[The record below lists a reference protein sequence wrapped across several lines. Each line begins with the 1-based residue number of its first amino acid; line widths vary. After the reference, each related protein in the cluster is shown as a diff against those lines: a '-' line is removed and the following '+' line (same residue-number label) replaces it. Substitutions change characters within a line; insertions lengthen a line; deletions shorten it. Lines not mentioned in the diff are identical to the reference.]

1 MQTTRIETPTFSAEN
16 LGKVEGRI
24 RMNIVIVGHVDHGK
38 STVVGRLLAD
48 TGSLPD
54 GKLESV
60 RAFCERN
67 SRPFEYAFLLDALK
81 DEQAQGITIDTA
93 RTFFKSGKR
102 DYIIIDAPG
111 HIEFLKNMVTGA
123 ARAEAAVLVID
134 AKEGIRENSKRHGYL
149 LSMLG
154 IKQVAVVV
162 NKMDLV
168 GYSKEAFED
177 IRDEYVAFL
186 ARIGATP
193 KFFIPISAFNGENL
207 TKASD
212 KMPWYKGPNVLSA
225 MDAFEK
231 EPPKANQPF
240 RFPVQDIYKFTSLGD
255 DRRIVSGRVESGSI
269 KVGDDVVFLPSGKK
283 SRIASIE
290 AFHAAKR
297 TEAGAGVSTGFTLA
311 EQIYVGRGEL
321 MVKASEVPADVS
333 KRLRINLFWMGKK
346 PFAAGKTYFLKLGTA
361 KIPCRLE
368 RINYLIDASE
378 TAGDAKK
385 SAVERHD
392 VADCVI
398 ELSKPLA
405 YDPTSRLESTGRFVI
420 VDQYEI
426 AGGGIIREALPEE
439 AAVAA
444 PASVTLVRSTLA
456 PEARA
461 KALGQK
467 AALVVFAGGPGRD
480 PYAIAKALE
489 GRLASQGR
497 HAFFLGLQEPEAPS
511 AHDAPAPGDTSA
523 AAHASGPASAIPEAA
538 WGEQSPAVKLGEA
551 ASLLL
556 DAGLIVVAAAKGLD
570 AEAVK
575 SLEAQVKPRAIIGFE
590 APADAEEATGAAAG
604 LVDEALAR
612 LRAAGAIP

>member
-1 MQTTRIETPTFSAEN
+1 MPSSRIETPTYSAANE
-16 LGKVEGRI
+16 GKVESRI

-154 IKQVAVVV
+154 IKQIAVAV

-168 GYSKEAFED
+168 GYSREAFED
-177 IRDEYVAFL
+177 IRDEFVAFL

-207 TKASD
+207 TGVSD
-212 KMPWYKGPNVLSA
+212 KMPWYKGPNLLAA

-240 RFPVQDIYKFTSLGD
+240 RMPVQDVYKFTSLGD
-255 DRRIVSGRVESGSI
+255 ERRIVAGRVESGSA
-269 KVGDDVVFLPSGKK
+269 KVGDEIVFMPSGKR

-290 AFHAAKR
+290 AFHAAPR
-297 TEAGAGVSTGFTLA
+297 TEVGSGYSTGITLA
-311 EQIYVGRGEL
+311 EQIYIGRGEL
-321 MVKASEVPADVS
+321 MVKASEVPAEVA

-378 TAGDAKK
+378 TAGAEKK

-392 VADCVI
+392 VADCII

-405 YDPTSRLESTGRFVI
+405 FDPIARLEATGRFVI

-426 AGGGIIREALPEE
+426 AGGGILREALPEE
-439 AAVAA
+439 AHAERSSAA
-444 PASVTLVRSTLA
+444 ALARSA
-456 PEARA
+456 YPIESRA
-461 KALGQK
+461 KLLGQK
-467 AALVVFAGGPGRD
+467 PALLVIAGGPGRD
-480 PYAIAKALE
+480 PYGPAKALE
-489 GRLASQGR
+489 ARLAALGR
-497 HAFFLGLQEPEAPS
+497 HAFYLGLAEAEDAEIPHEAS
-511 AHDAPAPGDTSA
+511 AFANAGTTPPTAEASWDALAPAA
-523 AAHASGPASAIPEAA
+523 
-538 WGEQSPAVKLGEA
+538 KLGEA

-556 DAGLIVVAAAKGLD
+556 DAGLIVVAAARGMD
-570 AEAVK
+570 ADAIK
-575 SLEAQVKPRAIIGFE
+575 SLEAQVKPHAAIALE
-590 APADAEEATGAAAG
+590 ATADAEAASGATDG
-604 LVDEALAR
+604 LVNAALAS
-612 LRAAGAIP
+612 LRAAGSIGN

>member
-1 MQTTRIETPTFSAEN
+1 MEQPRIATPFAPT
-16 LGKVEGRI
+16 GVPGTKVEGRI

-93 RTFFKSGKR
+93 RTFFKSGQR

-154 IKQVAVVV
+154 IKQIAVVV

-168 GYSKEAFED
+168 GYSKSAFED
-177 IRDEYVAFL
+177 IRDEYIAFL

-207 TKASD
+207 IAPSD
-212 KMPWYKGPNVLSA
+212 KMPWFKGHSLLSA
-225 MDAFEK
+225 VDAFEK

-240 RFPVQDIYKFTSLGD
+240 RMPIQDIYKFTSLGD
-255 DRRIVSGRVESGSI
+255 DRRIVSGRVESGSAS
-269 KVGDDVVFLPSGKK
+269 VGDPVVFLPSGKK

-290 AFHAAKR
+290 AFHALPR
-297 TEAGAGVSTGFTLA
+297 TEVGAAVSTGFTLA

-321 MVKASEVPADVS
+321 MVKASEVQPEVS
-333 KRLRINLFWMGKK
+333 RRLRINLFWMGKK
-346 PFAAGKTYFLKLGTA
+346 PFNPGKTYYLKLGTA
-361 KIPCRLE
+361 KVPCRLE
-368 RINYLIDASE
+368 KINFLVDASE
-378 TAGDAKK
+378 SGDQTK

-392 VADCVI
+392 VADCII

-405 YDPTSRLESTGRFVI
+405 FDPIARLEATGRFVI

-426 AGGGIIREALPEE
+426 AGGGIVREALAE
-439 AAVAA
+439 ADASHQGARPSPLTRSAVTA
-444 PASVTLVRSTLA
+444 
-456 PEARA
+456 EARA
-461 KALGQK
+461 GMLNQQ
-467 AALVVFAGGPGRD
+467 AALVLFSGGPGRD
-480 PYAIAKALE
+480 PSTAAKALE
-489 GRLASQGR
+489 AKLIGLGK
-497 HAFFLGLQEPEAPS
+497 HAFYLGLEDKDGQDAGGNHSTGSGNAKVEAGWEAEAP
-511 AHDAPAPGDTSA
+511 A
-523 AAHASGPASAIPEAA
+523 AR
-538 WGEQSPAVKLGEA
+538 LGEA

-556 DAGLIVVAAAKGLD
+556 SAGFVVVAAARGLD
-570 AEAVK
+570 SDDIK
-575 SLEAQVKPRAIIGFE
+575 TLEDLVKPHGLLQLE
-590 APADAEEATGAAAG
+590 APADAEEATGTTAG
-604 LVDEALAR
+604 IVDEAVAR
-612 LRAAGAIP
+612 LRAAGSL

>member
-1 MQTTRIETPTFSAEN
+1 MEQTRIATPFAPTGIPGS
-16 LGKVEGRI
+16 KVEGRI

-54 GKLESV
+54 GKLDSV

-154 IKQVAVVV
+154 IKQIAVVV

-177 IRDEYVAFL
+177 IRDEYIAFL

-207 TKASD
+207 IAPSD
-212 KMPWYKGPNVLSA
+212 KMPWYKGHNLLSA

-240 RFPVQDIYKFTSLGD
+240 RMPIQDIYKFTSLGD
-255 DRRIVSGRVESGSI
+255 DRRIVSGRVESGSAQ
-269 KVGDDVVFLPSGKK
+269 VGDPVVFLPSGKK

-290 AFHAAKR
+290 GFHALPR
-297 TEAGAGVSTGFTLA
+297 TEVGAGVSIGFTLA

-321 MVKASEVPADVS
+321 MVKASEVQAEVS
-333 KRLRINLFWMGKK
+333 RRLRINLFWMGKK
-346 PFAAGKTYFLKLGTA
+346 PFTPGKTYYLKLGTA
-361 KIPCRLE
+361 KVPCRLE
-368 RINYLIDASE
+368 KINFLVDASE
-378 TAGDAKK
+378 SGDQTK

-392 VADCVI
+392 VADCII

-405 YDPTSRLESTGRFVI
+405 FDPIARLESTGRFVI

-426 AGGGIIREALPEE
+426 AGGGIVREALAEE
-439 AAVAA
+439 AVSQQGARPSPLTRSSVA
-444 PASVTLVRSTLA
+444 PAV
-456 PEARA
+456 RA
-461 KALGQK
+461 KLLGQK
-467 AALVVFAGGPGRD
+467 AALILFSGGPGRN
-480 PYAIAKALE
+480 PSTAAKALE
-489 GRLASQGR
+489 GKLVGLGR
-497 HAFFLGLQEPEAPS
+497 HAFYIGLEDKDGQEAGGNHSTESGNAKVES
-511 AHDAPAPGDTSA
+511 GWDAEVPAA
-523 AAHASGPASAIPEAA
+523 
-538 WGEQSPAVKLGEA
+538 KLGEA

-556 DAGLIVVAAAKGLD
+556 DAGYLVVAAAKGLD
-570 AEAVK
+570 SEDIK
-575 SLEAQVKPRAIIGFE
+575 TLENLVKPHTVLQLE
-590 APADAEEATGAAAG
+590 APADAEEATGTTAG
-604 LVDEALAR
+604 IVEEAIAK
-612 LRAAGAIP
+612 LRGSGSI

>member
-1 MQTTRIETPTFSAEN
+1 MQQSKIEIPTFSEAN
-16 LGKVEGRI
+16 QAKVEGRV

-93 RTFFKSGKR
+93 RTFFKSGQR

-154 IKQVAVVV
+154 IKQIAVAV

-168 GYSKEAFED
+168 GYSREVFED

-193 KFFIPISAFNGENL
+193 KFFIPISAFHGENL
-207 TKASD
+207 TKPSD
-212 KMPWYKGPNVLSA
+212 KMPWYKGHHVLAA

-240 RFPVQDIYKFTSLGD
+240 RMAVQDIYKFTSLGD
-255 DRRIVSGRVESGSI
+255 DRRIVTGRVESGAI
-269 KVGDDVVFLPSGKK
+269 KVGDPVTFLPSGKQ
-283 SRIASIE
+283 SRISSIE

-297 TEAGAGVSTGFTLA
+297 DEVGVGVSTGFTLA
-311 EQIYVGRGEL
+311 EQIYIGRGEL
-321 MVKASEVPADVS
+321 MIKAGEVPAEVA

-378 TAGDAKK
+378 SAGADKK
-385 SAVERHD
+385 AAVERHD

-405 YDPTSRLESTGRFVI
+405 FDPIARLESTGRFVI

-426 AGGGIIREALPEE
+426 AGGGIIREALPDE
-439 AAVAA
+439 AKAESAA
-444 PASVTLVRSTLA
+444 AATLVRSSLSA
-456 PEARA
+456 EARSRL
-461 KALGQK
+461 LGQK
-467 AALVVFAGGPGRD
+467 PALLVIAGGPGRD
-480 PYAIAKALE
+480 PHASAKAIE
-489 GRLASQGR
+489 TRLAGLGR
-497 HAFFLGLQEPEAPS
+497 HAFYLGLVEAGDTDN
-511 AHDAPAPGDTSA
+511 AHDAPPEGDTRA
-523 AAHASGPASAIPEAA
+523 ASLAGGVPLTAEAGWDAQAPAAR
-538 WGEQSPAVKLGEA
+538 LGEA

-570 AEAVK
+570 ADDIKA
-575 SLEAQVKPRAIIGFE
+575 LEAKIRPHAALVVE
-590 APADAEEATGAAAG
+590 APSDAEEGTGAAAG
-604 LVDEALAR
+604 LIDAAIAR
-612 LRAAGAIP
+612 LRGAGAIR

>member
-1 MQTTRIETPTFSAEN
+1 MEPTARIPTPFAPTGTPG
-16 LGKVEGRI
+16 GKVDGRI

-154 IKQVAVVV
+154 IKQIAVVV

-168 GYSKEAFED
+168 DYSKEAFED
-177 IRDEYVAFL
+177 IRDEYIAFL

-193 KFFIPISAFNGENL
+193 RFFIPISAFNGENL
-207 TKASD
+207 IAPSD
-212 KMPWYKGPNVLSA
+212 KMPWFKGHNLLAAV
-225 MDAFEK
+225 DAFEK

-240 RFPVQDIYKFTSLGD
+240 RMPLQDIYKFTSLGD
-255 DRRIVSGRVESGSI
+255 DRRIVSGRVESGSAR
-269 KVGDDVVFLPSGKK
+269 VGDSVVFLPSGKK
-283 SRIASIE
+283 SKIASIE
-290 AFHAAKR
+290 GFHALPRA
-297 TEAGAGVSTGFTLA
+297 EVGAGVSIGFTLA

-321 MVKASEVPADVS
+321 MVKAGEVQAEVS
-333 KRLRINLFWMGKK
+333 RRLRINLFWMGKK
-346 PFAAGKTYFLKLGTA
+346 PFNPGKTYYLKLGTA
-361 KIPCRLE
+361 KVPCRLE
-368 RINYLIDASE
+368 KINYLIDASE
-378 TAGDAKK
+378 TGDRTK

-392 VADCVI
+392 VADCII

-405 YDPTSRLESTGRFVI
+405 FDPIARLESTGRFVI

-426 AGGGIIREALPEE
+426 AGGGIVREALAE
-439 AAVAA
+439 
-444 PASVTLVRSTLA
+444 
-456 PEARA
+456 EARA
-461 KALGQK
+461 ETADKRSLLSRSTVDSGTRGRLLNQK
-467 AALVVFAGGPGRD
+467 PALVLISGGPGRD
-480 PYAIAKALE
+480 PATAAKALE
-489 GRLASQGR
+489 SKLIGLGR
-497 HAFFLGLQEPEAPS
+497 HAFYLGLEDAQESDAHQASESGNARIESGWETEAP
-511 AHDAPAPGDTSA
+511 A
-523 AAHASGPASAIPEAA
+523 AE
-538 WGEQSPAVKLGEA
+538 LGEA

-556 DAGLIVVAAAKGLD
+556 DAGLLVVASARGLD
-570 AEAVK
+570 AEDIK
-575 SLEAQVKPRAIIGFE
+575 ILEGLVKPHAVVQLE
-590 APADAEEATGAAAG
+590 APADAEEATGTTAG
-604 LVDEALAR
+604 LVEEALGK
-612 LRAAGAIP
+612 LRGLGSP

>member
-1 MQTTRIETPTFSAEN
+1 MEQSRIAIPTYSADTA
-16 LGKVEGRI
+16 GKVEGRI

-154 IKQVAVVV
+154 IKQIAVVV

-168 GYSKEAFED
+168 GYSREAFED
-177 IRDEYVAFL
+177 IRDEFIAFL

-193 KFFIPISAFNGENL
+193 KFFIPISAFHGENL
-207 TKASD
+207 THSSD
-212 KMPWYKGPNVLSA
+212 KMAWYKGPNVLAA

-240 RFPVQDIYKFTSLGD
+240 RMPVQDVYKFTSLGD
-255 DRRIVSGRVESGSI
+255 DRRIVTGRVESGSV
-269 KVGDDVVFLPSGKK
+269 KVGDEIVFLPSGKK

-297 TEAGAGVSTGFTLA
+297 EEIGVGYSTGITLA
-311 EQIYVGRGEL
+311 QQIYIGRGEL
-321 MVKASEVPADVS
+321 AVIASEAPAEVAR
-333 KRLRINLFWMGKK
+333 RLRINLFWMGKK

-378 TAGDAKK
+378 TAGAEKK

-405 YDPTSRLESTGRFVI
+405 FDPIARLEATGRFVI

-426 AGGGIIREALPEE
+426 AGGGIIREALPDEVQVQGP
-439 AAVAA
+439 AVAA
-444 PASVTLVRSTLA
+444 LARSSLPPDT
-456 PEARA
+456 RA
-461 KALGQK
+461 QLLGQK
-467 AALVVFAGGPGRD
+467 PAMLVVVGGPGRD
-480 PYAIAKALE
+480 PHAPAKAIE
-489 GRLASQGR
+489 AKLASLGR
-497 HAFFLGLQEPEAPS
+497 HAFYLGLAEPGKTEDAHGAPV
-511 AHDAPAPGDTSA
+511 PGDTDA
-523 AAHASGPASAIPEAA
+523 AAHAGGSPLTAEASWDA
-538 WGEQSPAVKLGEA
+538 QSPSAKLGEA
-551 ASLLL
+551 AALLL
-556 DAGLIVVAAAKGLD
+556 DAGLIVVAAVRGLD
-570 AEAVK
+570 TDGIG
-575 SLEAQVKPRAIIGFE
+575 SLEAQVKPHAALALE
-590 APADAEEATGAAAG
+590 AAADAEAGALAG
-604 LVDEALAR
+604 LVDAALAR
-612 LRAAGAIP
+612 LRSAGAIR

>member
-1 MQTTRIETPTFSAEN
+1 MEPIQTPARSQGAASVIPAFN
-16 LGKVEGRI
+16 PGGKVEGRA

-93 RTFFKSGKR
+93 RTFFKSAKR

-111 HIEFLKNMVTGA
+111 HIEFLKNMISGA

-154 IKQVAVVV
+154 IKQIAVVV

-168 GYSKEAFED
+168 GYSKSAFED
-177 IRDEYVAFL
+177 IRDEYIAFL

-193 KFFIPISAFNGENL
+193 RFFLPVSAFNGEGRIA
-207 TKASD
+207 ASD
-212 KMPWYKGPNVLSA
+212 KMPWYKGHNLLAA

-240 RFPVQDIYKFTSLGD
+240 RMPIQDIYKFTSLGD
-255 DRRIVSGRVESGSI
+255 DRRIVSGRVESGSA
-269 KVGDDVVFLPSGKK
+269 KAGDPVVFLPSGKK

-290 AFHAAKR
+290 AFHAESR
-297 TEAGAGVSTGFTLA
+297 QEVGAGVSTGFTLA

-321 MVKASEVPADVS
+321 MAKASEVQPEVS
-333 KRLRINLFWMGKK
+333 RRLRINLFWMGKK
-346 PFAAGKTYFLKLGTA
+346 SFHPGRTYHLKLGTS
-361 KIPCRLE
+361 KVPCRLE
-368 RINYLIDASE
+368 KINYLIDASE
-378 TAGDAKK
+378 SGSQTK

-392 VADCVI
+392 VADCII

-405 YDPTSRLESTGRFVI
+405 FDPIARLEGTGRFVI

-426 AGGGIIREALPEE
+426 AGGGIVREALPEDAHPDQS
-439 AAVAA
+439 AAKSPLTRSSVD
-444 PASVTLVRSTLA
+444 PAD
-456 PEARA
+456 RA

-467 AALVVFAGGPGRD
+467 PVLVILSGGPGRD
-480 PYAIAKALE
+480 SDAPAKALE
-489 GRLASQGR
+489 AGLIGLGK
-497 HAFFLGLQEPEAPS
+497 HAFYLGLDDDREPEPS
-511 AHDAPAPGDTSA
+511 HVQESGGARIESGWETVAPAA
-523 AAHASGPASAIPEAA
+523 R
-538 WGEQSPAVKLGEA
+538 LGEA

-556 DAGLIVVAAAKGLD
+556 DAGLIVVASARGLD
-570 AEAVK
+570 SEDART
-575 SLEAQVKPRAIIGFE
+575 LEEGVKPHPVLQLE
-590 APADAEEATGAAAG
+590 APADADAATGTTEG
-604 LVDEALAR
+604 LVAEALGK
-612 LRAAGAIP
+612 LRGLGLL

>member
-1 MQTTRIETPTFSAEN
+1 MQASRIEIPAFSEAN
-16 LGKVEGRI
+16 HGKVEGRV
-24 RMNIVIVGHVDHGK
+24 RMNIVVVGHVDHGK

-154 IKQVAVVV
+154 IKQIAVVV

-168 GYSKEAFED
+168 GYSREVFED

-207 TKASD
+207 TKPSD
-212 KMPWYKGPNVLSA
+212 KMPWYKGQHVLAA

-240 RFPVQDIYKFTSLGD
+240 RMAVQDIYKFTSLGD
-255 DRRIVSGRVESGSI
+255 DRRIVSGRVDSGSI
-269 KVGDDVVFLPSGKK
+269 RVGDPVIFLPSGKK
-283 SRIASIE
+283 SRISSIE

-297 TEAGAGVSTGFTLA
+297 EEVGAGVSIGFTLA
-311 EQIYVGRGEL
+311 EQIYIGRGEL
-321 MVKASEVPADVS
+321 MVKETDVPAEVG

-346 PFAAGKTYFLKLGTA
+346 PFAAGKTYYLKLGTA

-378 TAGDAKK
+378 TAGGEKK
-385 SAVERHD
+385 TAVERHD

-405 YDPTSRLESTGRFVI
+405 FDPIARLESTGRFVI

-426 AGGGIIREALPEE
+426 AGGGIIREALPDESKSE
-439 AAVAA
+439 TAAAA
-444 PASVTLVRSTLA
+444 SLVRSSLPAAT
-456 PEARA
+456 RA
-461 KALGQK
+461 GLLGQSP
-467 AALVVFAGGPGRD
+467 ALLVIAGGPGRD
-480 PYAIAKALE
+480 PHAAAKAIE
-489 GRLASQGR
+489 AKLAALGR
-497 HAFFLGLQEPEAPS
+497 HAFYLGLADAGDIDR
-511 AHDAPAPGDTSA
+511 AHDAPAEGETRA
-523 AAHASGPASAIPEAA
+523 ASLAGGAPLTAEAGWDAQAPAAR
-538 WGEQSPAVKLGEA
+538 LGEA

-556 DAGLIVVAAAKGLD
+556 EAGLIVVAAAKGLD
-570 AEAVK
+570 ADDVK
-575 SLEAQVKPRAIIGFE
+575 ALETQVKPHAALVLE
-590 APADAEEATGAAAG
+590 APSDAEAGTGAAAG
-604 LVDEALAR
+604 LVDAALAR
-612 LRAAGAIP
+612 LRSAGAIR

>member
-1 MQTTRIETPTFSAEN
+1 MAFAAGSASLTLRTSSGSWARYGWRSKNTATVFS
-16 LGKVEGRI
+16 GRVMSACTA
-24 RMNIVIVGHVDHGK
+24 R
-38 STVVGRLLAD
+38 

-54 GKLESV
+54 GKLDSV

-154 IKQVAVVV
+154 IKQIAVVV

-168 GYSKEAFED
+168 DYSKTAFED
-177 IRDEYVAFL
+177 IRDEYIAFL

-207 TKASD
+207 IAPSD
-212 KMPWYKGPNVLSA
+212 KMPWYKGHHLLSA
-225 MDAFEK
+225 VDAFEK

-240 RFPVQDIYKFTSLGD
+240 RMPIQDIYKFTSLGD
-255 DRRIVSGRVESGSI
+255 DRRIVSGRVESGSAQ
-269 KVGDDVVFLPSGKK
+269 VGDAVVFLPSGKK

-290 AFHAAKR
+290 GFHALPR
-297 TEAGAGVSTGFTLA
+297 TEVGAGVSIGFTLA

-321 MVKASEVPADVS
+321 MVKANEVQAEVS
-333 KRLRINLFWMGKK
+333 RRLRINLFWMGKK
-346 PFAAGKTYFLKLGTA
+346 PFSPGKTYHLKLGTA
-361 KIPCRLE
+361 KVPCRLE
-368 RINYLIDASE
+368 KINYLIDASE
-378 TAGDAKK
+378 TGGQTK

-392 VADCVI
+392 VADCII

-405 YDPTSRLESTGRFVI
+405 FDPIARLESTGRFVI

-426 AGGGIIREALPEE
+426 AGGGIVREALPEE
-439 AAVAA
+439 ALKNQGARPSPLTRSAVTA
-444 PASVTLVRSTLA
+444 
-456 PEARA
+456 EARA
-461 KALGQK
+461 TLLNQK
-467 AALVVFAGGPGRD
+467 AALVLFSGGPGRD
-480 PYAIAKALE
+480 PSTAAKALE
-489 GRLASQGR
+489 TQLIGLGK
-497 HAFFLGLQEPEAPS
+497 HAFYIGLEDKDGQESGGNHSTESGNAKVESGWDAEAP
-511 AHDAPAPGDTSA
+511 A
-523 AAHASGPASAIPEAA
+523 A
-538 WGEQSPAVKLGEA
+538 KLGEA

-556 DAGLIVVAAAKGLD
+556 SAGMVVVAAARGLD
-570 AEAVK
+570 SDDIK
-575 SLEAQVKPRAIIGFE
+575 TLEDLVKPHAVVQLE
-590 APADAEEATGAAAG
+590 APADAEEATGATAG
-604 LVDEALAR
+604 IVVEALAK
-612 LRAAGAIP
+612 LRASGSL

>member
-1 MQTTRIETPTFSAEN
+1 MEDTRIATPFAPTGIPGS
-16 LGKVEGRI
+16 KVEGRI

-54 GKLESV
+54 GKLDSV

-123 ARAEAAVLVID
+123 ARAESAVLVID

-154 IKQVAVVV
+154 IKQIAVVV

-168 GYSKEAFED
+168 DYSKTAFED
-177 IRDEYVAFL
+177 IRDEYIAFL

-207 TKASD
+207 IAPSD
-212 KMPWYKGPNVLSA
+212 KMPWYKGHDLLSA

-240 RFPVQDIYKFTSLGD
+240 RMPIQDIYKFTSLGD
-255 DRRIVSGRVESGSI
+255 DRRIVSGRVESGSAQ
-269 KVGDDVVFLPSGKK
+269 VGDPVVFLPSGKK

-290 AFHAAKR
+290 AFHALPR
-297 TEAGAGVSTGFTLA
+297 TEVGAGVSIGFTLA

-321 MVKASEVPADVS
+321 MVKASETQAEVS
-333 KRLRINLFWMGKK
+333 RRLRINLFWMGKK
-346 PFAAGKTYFLKLGTA
+346 PFIPGKTYYLKLGTA
-361 KIPCRLE
+361 KVPCRLE
-368 RINYLIDASE
+368 KINYLVDASE
-378 TAGDAKK
+378 TGDQTKTV
-385 SAVERHD
+385 VERHD

-405 YDPTSRLESTGRFVI
+405 FDPIARLESTGRFVI

-426 AGGGIIREALPEE
+426 AGGGIVREALPEE
-439 AAVAA
+439 SAKHQTARPSPLTRSAVG
-444 PASVTLVRSTLA
+444 PDV
-456 PEARA
+456 RA
-461 KALGQK
+461 KLLGQK
-467 AALVVFAGGPGRD
+467 AALVLFSGGPGRD
-480 PYAIAKALE
+480 PSTAAKALE
-489 GRLASQGR
+489 TKLIGLGK
-497 HAFFLGLQEPEAPS
+497 HAFYLGLEEKEAQEAGGNHSTGSGNAKVEAGWEAEAP
-511 AHDAPAPGDTSA
+511 A
-523 AAHASGPASAIPEAA
+523 AR
-538 WGEQSPAVKLGEA
+538 LGEA

-556 DAGLIVVAAAKGLD
+556 SAGLVVVAAARGLD
-570 AEAVK
+570 SDDIAT
-575 SLEAQVKPRAIIGFE
+575 LEALIKPHTVLQLE
-590 APADAEEATGAAAG
+590 APADAEEATGATAG
-604 LVDEALAR
+604 IVDEAIAK
-612 LRAAGAIP
+612 LRGSGTF

>member
-1 MQTTRIETPTFSAEN
+1 MEKPRIATPFAPT
-16 LGKVEGRI
+16 GVPGTKVEGRI

-48 TGSLPD
+48 TGSLPY

-93 RTFFKSGKR
+93 RTFFKSGQR

-154 IKQVAVVV
+154 IKQIAVVV

-168 GYSKEAFED
+168 GYSKTAFED
-177 IRDEYVAFL
+177 IRDEYIAFL

-207 TKASD
+207 IAPSD
-212 KMPWYKGPNVLSA
+212 KMPWFKGHSLLSA
-225 MDAFEK
+225 VDAFEK

-240 RFPVQDIYKFTSLGD
+240 RMPIQDIYKFTSLGD
-255 DRRIVSGRVESGSI
+255 DRRIVSGRVESGAAN
-269 KVGDDVVFLPSGKK
+269 VGDPVVFLPSGKK

-290 AFHAAKR
+290 AFHALPR
-297 TEAGAGVSTGFTLA
+297 TEVGAGISTGFTLA

-321 MVKASEVPADVS
+321 MVKASEVQPEVS
-333 KRLRINLFWMGKK
+333 RRLRINLFWMGKK
-346 PFAAGKTYFLKLGTA
+346 PFNPGKTYYLKLGTA
-361 KIPCRLE
+361 KVPCRLE
-368 RINYLIDASE
+368 KINFLVDASE
-378 TAGDAKK
+378 SGDQTK

-392 VADCVI
+392 VADCII

-405 YDPTSRLESTGRFVI
+405 FDPIARLEATGRFVI

-426 AGGGIIREALPEE
+426 AGGGIVREALAE
-439 AAVAA
+439 ADASHQGARPSPLTLSAVSAE
-444 PASVTLVRSTLA
+444 T
-456 PEARA
+456 RA
-461 KALGQK
+461 GMLHQK
-467 AALVVFAGGPGRD
+467 AALVLFSGGPGRD
-480 PYAIAKALE
+480 PSTAAKALE
-489 GRLASQGR
+489 ATLIGLGK
-497 HAFFLGLQEPEAPS
+497 HAFYLGLEDKDGQDAGGNHSTESGNAKVEAGWEAEAP
-511 AHDAPAPGDTSA
+511 A
-523 AAHASGPASAIPEAA
+523 A
-538 WGEQSPAVKLGEA
+538 KLGEA

-556 DAGLIVVAAAKGLD
+556 SAGFFVVAAARGLD
-570 AEAVK
+570 
-575 SLEAQVKPRAIIGFE
+575 SDDIRTLEDLVKPHGLLQLE
-590 APADAEEATGAAAG
+590 APADAEEATGTTAG
-604 LVDEALAR
+604 IVDEAVAK
-612 LRAAGAIP
+612 LRAAGSL

>member
-1 MQTTRIETPTFSAEN
+1 MTMEPTPQIATPFAPT
-16 LGKVEGRI
+16 GIPGATVDGRI
-24 RMNIVIVGHVDHGK
+24 RMNVVIVGHVDHGK

-54 GKLESV
+54 GKLDSV

-154 IKQVAVVV
+154 IKQITVAV

-168 GYSKEAFED
+168 DYSRAAFED
-177 IRDEYVAFL
+177 IRDEYIAFL

-193 KFFIPISAFNGENL
+193 RFFLPISAFNGEGL
-207 TKASD
+207 IKASD
-212 KMPWYKGPNVLSA
+212 KMPWYKGPNLLAA
-225 MDAFEK
+225 MDALEK

-240 RFPVQDIYKFTSLGD
+240 RMPVQDIYKFTSLGD

-269 KVGDDVVFLPSGKK
+269 KVGEPVVFLPSGKH
-283 SRIASIE
+283 SRISSIE
-290 AFHAAKR
+290 AFHAAPR
-297 TEAGAGVSTGFTLA
+297 EEIGAGVSIGFTLA

-321 MVKASEVPADVS
+321 MVRAQEVQAEVS
-333 KRLRINLFWMGKK
+333 RRLRINLFWMGKK
-346 PFAAGKTYFLKLGTA
+346 PFTPGKTYHLKLGTA
-361 KIPCRLE
+361 KVPCRLE

-378 TAGDAKK
+378 TGGQTK

-392 VADCVI
+392 VADCII

-405 YDPTSRLESTGRFVI
+405 FDPIARLEATGRFVI

-426 AGGGIIREALPEE
+426 AGGGIVRESLPE
-439 AAVAA
+439 AVHA
-444 PASVTLVRSTLA
+444 PVSSKPSLLSRSSVDAGTR
-456 PEARA
+456 AR
-461 KALGQK
+461 LMGQK
-467 AALVVFAGGPGRD
+467 PALVIISGGPGRD
-480 PYAIAKALE
+480 PKIAAKALE
-489 GRLASQGR
+489 AKLLSLGR
-497 HAFFLGLQEPEAPS
+497 HAFYLGLDDAQEVEAELAS
-511 AHDAPAPGDTSA
+511 ESGNAKIESGWEAEVPAA
-523 AAHASGPASAIPEAA
+523 L
-538 WGEQSPAVKLGEA
+538 LGQA

-556 DAGLIVVAAAKGLD
+556 SAGLVVVAAAKGLD
-570 AEAVK
+570 SEDIK
-575 SLEAQVKPRAIIGFE
+575 TLENLVNPHSVLQLE
-590 APADAEEATGAAAG
+590 APADAEEATGTTAG
-604 LVDEALAR
+604 LVEEAVAK
-612 LRAAGAIP
+612 LRGSGAIANN

>member
-1 MQTTRIETPTFSAEN
+1 MTMEPTRIATPFAPTGVPGSM
-16 LGKVEGRI
+16 VDGRI

-154 IKQVAVVV
+154 IKQIAVAV

-168 GYSKEAFED
+168 GYSREAFED

-193 KFFIPISAFNGENL
+193 RFFLPISAFNGEGL
-207 TKASD
+207 IHASD
-212 KMPWYKGPNVLSA
+212 KMPWYKGPNLLSA
-225 MDAFEK
+225 MDNFEK

-240 RFPVQDIYKFTSLGD
+240 RMPVQDIYKFTSLGD

-269 KVGDDVVFLPSGKK
+269 QAGDPVVFLPSGKK

-290 AFHAAKR
+290 AFHAVAR
-297 TEAGAGVSTGFTLA
+297 EEIGADISIGFTLA

-321 MVKASEVPADVS
+321 MVKAAEVQAEVS
-333 KRLRINLFWMGKK
+333 RRLRINLFWMGKK
-346 PFAAGKTYFLKLGTA
+346 PFQPGKTYHLKLGTA
-361 KIPCRLE
+361 KVPCRLE
-368 RINYLIDASE
+368 KINYLIDASE
-378 TAGDAKK
+378 TGGQTK

-392 VADCVI
+392 VADCII

-405 YDPTSRLESTGRFVI
+405 FDPIARLEATGRFVI

-426 AGGGIIREALPEE
+426 AGGGIVREALPED
-439 AAVAA
+439 AQAIGSAKPSLLSRSAVSA
-444 PASVTLVRSTLA
+444 
-456 PEARA
+456 EARA
-461 KALGQK
+461 ELMGQK
-467 AALVVFAGGPGRD
+467 PALVILSGGPGRD
-480 PYAIAKALE
+480 PKVAAKALE
-489 GRLASQGR
+489 ARLIGLGR
-497 HAFFLGLQEPEAPS
+497 HAFYLGLEDAQEADSHQSSESGDAKIVSGWEAEI
-511 AHDAPAPGDTSA
+511 PAA
-523 AAHASGPASAIPEAA
+523 
-538 WGEQSPAVKLGEA
+538 QLGQA

-556 DAGLIVVAAAKGLD
+556 DAGLLVVAAAKGLD
-570 AEAVK
+570 SEDIKTLENLVEPHAV
-575 SLEAQVKPRAIIGFE
+575 LQLE
-590 APADAEEATGAAAG
+590 APADAEEATGTTAG
-604 LVDEALAR
+604 LVEEALAK
-612 LRAAGAIP
+612 LRASGAIGGI